1 MFRFCFWA
9 ETYNH
14 VVSVQDGHA
23 LLNEARG
30 EGFESMFLQYD
41 CKMFAYIVFASYALH
56 PCAMIPIENGFPQK
70 TVYLNIC
77 FTPSTCMA

>member
-30 EGFESMFLQYD
+30 EGFENMFLQYD

-56 PCAMIPIENGFPQK
+56 PCAMTPIENGFP
-70 TVYLNIC
+70 
-77 FTPSTCMA
+77 

>member
-14 VVSVQDGHA
+14 VVPVQDGHA

-30 EGFESMFLQYD
+30 EGFDSMFLQYD
-41 CKMFAYIVFASYALH
+41 CKRCVHIVFAPHAPSRA
-56 PCAMIPIENGFPQK
+56 PIWCNQ
-70 TVYLNIC
+70 LQR
-77 FTPSTCMA
+77 

>member
-30 EGFESMFLQYD
+30 EGFE
-41 CKMFAYIVFASYALH
+41 CKMFAFIVFASYALH
-56 PCAMIPIENGFPQK
+56 PCAMIPMENGFP
-70 TVYLNIC
+70 
-77 FTPSTCMA
+77 